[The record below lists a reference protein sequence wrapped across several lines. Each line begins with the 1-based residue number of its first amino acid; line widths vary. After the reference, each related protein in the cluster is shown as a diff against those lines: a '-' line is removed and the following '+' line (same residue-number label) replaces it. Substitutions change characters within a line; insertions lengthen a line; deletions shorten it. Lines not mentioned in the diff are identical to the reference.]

1 MPLADM
7 TPTNTCL
14 PVVLAALLLTSACS
28 SSKSWV
34 PDVSMPDFSTWF
46 SKENQVLVNEVG
58 NSTLCNAPNEQTT
71 MQLLPSAQAAV
82 AWQTARGVE
91 LAAAGAL
98 PEGRYVIVDLGQ
110 RGSAG
115 YGLAVSRQAG
125 LNDGVLVLKAT
136 TFAPAPDAMSAQMIT
151 SPCSLVRLPAI
162 EFSAMKMIDQT
173 GKVRASSSGPVG
185 GKS

>member
-1 MPLADM
+1 M

-28 SSKSWV
+28 STSSWV
-34 PDVSMPDFSTWF
+34 PDVSMPDFSSWF
-46 SKENQVLVNEVG
+46 SKENQVLVSEVA

-71 MQLLPSAQAAV
+71 MQLLPTAQAAL
-82 AWQTARGVE
+82 AWQAARGVQLVGANE
-91 LAAAGAL
+91 LA
-98 PEGRYVIVDLGQ
+98 EGRYVAIDLGQ
-110 RGSAG
+110 RGSGG

-136 TFAPAPDAMSAQMIT
+136 TFAPAPDAMNVQMIT
-151 SPCSLVRLPAI
+151 SPCALVRLPAN
-162 EFSAMKMIDQT
+162 EFGSMKMIDQT
-173 GKVRASSSGPVG
+173 GKVRASSAGPVG